1 MNKYLIG
8 KILKNALLAFFACW
22 LIYELAVMAGL
33 DPFFSI
39 FY

>member
-1 MNKYLIG
+1 MKMYFI
-8 KILKNALLAFFACW
+8 KKTVKNALLAFFACR